1 MAHATFNG
9 IKKEFPNKRPFI
21 LTRAG
26 FSGIQRYAA
35 VWTGDNVA
43 SEEHLKLACTMVQG
57 MGLSGIAFAGSDVG
71 GFIDVPSTR
80 LFTRWLELGALT
92 PFFRAHSVINVKSK
106 EPWTYG
112 EDAEVWNKR
121 VIELRYKLLPFLYNE
136 FYTAST
142 TGLPVMRSMILNFQD
157 DPECYTIAAQYQFM
171 IGDNLLAAPVL
182 SESEDT
188 RKLYL
193 PEGKWINWWTH
204 KVYEGSQWILVDAPI
219 DQIPLFIKEGGI
231 IPMQEVENF
240 VGEKKISQLELN
252 IFPGKNGKYTLYQDD
267 GITQE
272 HILRDSYSLTK
283 FELKSGNDIQLN
295 INQIYD
301 NYDAG
306 IKNYLAHF
314 YNVNDVSSVEVNG
327 EALNE
332 YSSIDELS
340 KTAKGF
346 FIDNESKILSVK
358 FNNDHKVTLICKR

>member
-1 MAHATFNG
+1 M
-9 IKKEFPNKRPFI
+9 
-21 LTRAG
+21 L
-26 FSGIQRYAA
+26 
-35 VWTGDNVA
+35 
-43 SEEHLKLACTMVQG
+43 
-57 MGLSGIAFAGSDVG
+57 
-71 GFIDVPSTR
+71 
-80 LFTRWLELGALT
+80 
-92 PFFRAHSVINVKSK
+92 KSK

-157 DPECYTIAAQYQFM
+157 DPECYTTDAQYQFM

-252 IFPGKNGKYTLYQDD
+252 IFPGKNSEYALYQDD
-267 GITQE
+267 GITQD
-272 HILRDSYSLTK
+272 HSLRDSYSLTK
-283 FELKSGNDIQLN
+283 FELKSGNTIQLN
-295 INQIYD
+295 ISKTYNH
-301 NYDAG
+301 YDAG
-306 IKNYLAHF
+306 IKNYIAHF
-314 YNVNDVSSVEVNG
+314 YNTNDVSSVEING
-327 EALNE
+327 EALKK
-332 YSSIDELS
+332 YASIGELNQGANGYFLD
-340 KTAKGF
+340 KE
-346 FIDNESKILSVK
+346 NKILSVK
-358 FNNDHKVTLICKR
+358 FSNSDNIKLVCQR